1 MAATIDAG
9 GRQPLW
15 GLLIPAVALLGWEAA
30 FRFTTV
36 QSDTLAPPSA
46 VVATL
51 IGSLLDGT
59 LVAATRDTLLSV
71 LGGLA
76 AGGAIGLVMG
86 TLLGALPR
94 MDKLFVFPL
103 EIIRPIPSVALIPVV
118 MIIAG
123 FGYAMEISIVSFA
136 CIWPVL
142 MTTRAA
148 IAEVEPRLVE
158 VAQVLGL
165 GFFQRAFKILIPAAL
180 PRIFVGFRLGA
191 GIALIVA
198 VTVEIAANPIGLG
211 YAIMMAQQALKPA
224 LMLAI
229 LLWIGILGFGL
240 NKALV
245 MTQRRFYGYADLTG
259 APT

>member
-1 MAATIDAG
+1 MAGSTETVS
-9 GRQPLW
+9 RQRLW
-15 GLLIPAVALLGWEAA
+15 GLLIPALALLAWEAA
-30 FRFTTV
+30 FRSASV

-51 IGSLLDGT
+51 IGALLDGT
-59 LVAATRDTLLSV
+59 LVASTRDTLITV

-76 AGGAIGLVMG
+76 TGGAIGLAMG
-86 TLLGALPR
+86 TVLGALPR

-158 VAQVLGL
+158 VSRVLGL
-165 GFFQRAFKILIPAAL
+165 GFIERTVKILIPAAL

-229 LLWIGILGFGL
+229 LLWIGVLGFAL
-240 NKALV
+240 NKVLLLA
-245 MTQRRFYGYADLTG
+245 QQRFYGYADLAG
-259 APT
+259 VSS